1 MAIARLRYQEHLSA
15 EMRRWYLELLVEYSD
30 RLEKF
35 WPGEENRERELL
47 DLLQDCEGF
56 DAQLL
61 GELMAIAG
69 RSHMQ
74 PELIYEMMVRNYSDK
89 LKE

>member
-1 MAIARLRYQEHLSA
+1 M
-15 EMRRWYLELLVEYSD
+15 EYSD

-74 PELIYEMMVRNYSDK
+74 PELIYEMMELRNRRFSGITGMEC
-89 LKE
+89 LAL